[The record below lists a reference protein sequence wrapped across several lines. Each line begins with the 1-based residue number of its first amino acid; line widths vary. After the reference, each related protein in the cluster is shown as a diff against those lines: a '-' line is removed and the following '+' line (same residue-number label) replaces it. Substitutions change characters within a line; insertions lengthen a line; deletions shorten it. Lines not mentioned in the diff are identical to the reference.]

1 MGIAAALTGAFMFAE
16 VAGGIAAGSL
26 ALIADAG
33 HMLTDF
39 ASLSLAWFGFRLSRR
54 PADWRRT
61 YGFDRFQV
69 LVAFTNGLALFA
81 IAAWIVYEAIERLM
95 TTPQVSG
102 GIMVVVATLGL
113 FVNIAA
119 FWLLQGADRD
129 NLNIRGAAVHVL
141 GDLLGSVAA
150 LAAGAVILLTG
161 WTPID
166 PLLSIVVALI
176 IVRSGWQVTADAAHI
191 LLEGAP
197 SELDTRAIGPD
208 LVANVTGVTEVH
220 HVHVWSIT
228 QSRRMVTLHACIGET
243 GNSDAIVKSIK
254 ARLKERFGLDHA
266 TVEIERGVCA
276 DFRLKDQGNE
286 RNATHLG
293 RGLVGGFPLGRAGHP
308 CRQARVVRYRPRR
321 DGGSGR
327 RVRLG
332 QDGDGAVD
340 PQASPLP
347 FRLAPFGQD
356 PVQRREPAVAAAGRR
371 CARSGATRSP

>member
-1 MGIAAALTGAFMFAE
+1 MMHGSHSHNHGHAGHSHGAAHANNERRMGIAAALTGAFMFAE

-81 IAAWIVYEAIERLM
+81 IAAWIVYEATERLM

-150 LAAGAVILLTG
+150 LAAGAVILVTG

-197 SELDTRAIGPD
+197 SELDTRVIGPD

-228 QSRRMVTLHACIGET
+228 QSRRMVTLHACIGEKH
-243 GNSDAIVKSIK
+243 NSD
-254 ARLKERFGLDHA
+254 
-266 TVEIERGVCA
+266 
-276 DFRLKDQGNE
+276 
-286 RNATHLG
+286 
-293 RGLVGGFPLGRAGHP
+293 
-308 CRQARVVRYRPRR
+308 
-321 DGGSGR
+321 
-327 RVRLG
+327 
-332 QDGDGAVD
+332 
-340 PQASPLP
+340 
-347 FRLAPFGQD
+347 
-356 PVQRREPAVAAAGRR
+356 
-371 CARSGATRSP
+371 

>member
-1 MGIAAALTGAFMFAE
+1 MFAE
-16 VAGGIAAGSL
+16 VAGGIVAGSL

-81 IAAWIVYEAIERLM
+81 IAAWIIYEAIERLM

-102 GIMVVVATLGL
+102 GIMVVVAALGL
-113 FVNIAA
+113 LVNIAA

-129 NLNIRGAAVHVL
+129 NLNVRGATIHVL

-150 LAAGAVILLTG
+150 LAAGAVILITN

-166 PLLSIVVALI
+166 PLLSILVALI
-176 IVRSGWQVTADAAHI
+176 IVKSGWQVVAESGHI

-197 SELDTRAIGPD
+197 EELDTRAIGPD
-208 LVANVTGVTEVH
+208 LIANVKGVTGVH

-228 QSRRMVTLHACIGET
+228 QTRRMVTLHACIADGA
-243 GNSDAIVKSIK
+243 DAEVSVRGIK

-266 TVEIERGVCA
+266 TIEIERGACA
-276 DFRLKDQGNE
+276 D
-286 RNATHLG
+286 
-293 RGLVGGFPLGRAGHP
+293 AG
-308 CRQARVVRYRPRR
+308 
-321 DGGSGR
+321 S
-327 RVRLG
+327 
-332 QDGDGAVD
+332 
-340 PQASPLP
+340 
-347 FRLAPFGQD
+347 
-356 PVQRREPAVAAAGRR
+356 
-371 CARSGATRSP
+371 